1 MLDCIWKLY
10 LIFWGTSIL
19 FSVAAV
25 PFYIPTFSTS
35 SLWFIFVFKI
45 IVSGILLF
53 FVCHFPL
60 WLVSV
65 AFVAV
70 LLTSLRWP
78 VLKPACCGPHTQ
90 KGVCLVHWT
99 VKGTLTEQCWGQ
111 GPCGWD
117 SSSPGTSLLPE
128 HLGASSK
135 PVEST
140 GCASVPA
147 PALCTHIL
155 LSWLDIFL
163 LTVVSPVY
171 RELLENKNQDFY
183 PCFSTTCFM
192 VGGHQMCGVDK
203 SIFFFCDS
211 SNMFTILL
219 KINTILFLLVKSSWR
234 IYSTST
240 NGMTKEHATCH

>member
-70 LLTSLRWP
+70 LLTPLRWP
-78 VLKPACCGPHTQ
+78 VLKPACCGPHAQ

-111 GPCGWD
+111 GPCAWG
-117 SSSPGTSLLPE
+117 SSSPGHLTAAWTLRGFFQTSWVNRLCFCPCACSVRTRPLKLTWHIPP
-128 HLGASSK
+128 HSCISS
-135 PVEST
+135 VQRTAGE
-140 GCASVPA
+140 
-147 PALCTHIL
+147 
-155 LSWLDIFL
+155 
-163 LTVVSPVY
+163 
-171 RELLENKNQDFY
+171 
-183 PCFSTTCFM
+183 
-192 VGGHQMCGVDK
+192 
-203 SIFFFCDS
+203 
-211 SNMFTILL
+211 
-219 KINTILFLLVKSSWR
+219 
-234 IYSTST
+234 
-240 NGMTKEHATCH
+240 

>member
-111 GPCGWD
+111 GPCGWG
-117 SSSPGTSLLPE
+117 SSSPGHLTAAWTLRGFFQTSGVNRLCFCPCACSVHTHPLKLTWHIPPQLYLQCTENCWRIRTKTFILVFLLP
-128 HLGASSK
+128 
-135 PVEST
+135 
-140 GCASVPA
+140 
-147 PALCTHIL
+147 AL
-155 LSWLDIFL
+155 W
-163 LTVVSPVY
+163 
-171 RELLENKNQDFY
+171 
-183 PCFSTTCFM
+183 
-192 VGGHQMCGVDK
+192 
-203 SIFFFCDS
+203 
-211 SNMFTILL
+211 
-219 KINTILFLLVKSSWR
+219 
-234 IYSTST
+234 
-240 NGMTKEHATCH
+240 